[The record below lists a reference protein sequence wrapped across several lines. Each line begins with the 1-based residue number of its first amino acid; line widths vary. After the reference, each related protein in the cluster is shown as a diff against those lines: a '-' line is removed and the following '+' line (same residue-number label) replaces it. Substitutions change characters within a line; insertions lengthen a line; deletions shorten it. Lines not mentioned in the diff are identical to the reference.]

1 MNSPYLFV
9 VRHPRTVITIC
20 VVVTILSCLQLA
32 IRRVKLDGSPE
43 TLIIKSDQSSI
54 FYNETLKNFG
64 DDRIILAVVE
74 SDDLF
79 STAKMAKLRT
89 LTQELANVSGVQR
102 AIGLT
107 SVQYV
112 RNVDDT
118 IKVSNL
124 VPRDATAA
132 DLTKIKSEIVTDPL
146 FRGQL
151 ISADGKTTAINLFLH
166 DDQDDATRRALA
178 TSVEEK
184 LESYRGQFKDVYVT
198 GEPIMRLHGTM
209 NMRRDLFLFIPI
221 TILLIAVVF
230 FISFR
235 TIGGVLLPL
244 MAISMAVIWTV
255 GLMSLLNKP
264 LTVVTLSLPAVIL
277 AIGSSYIVHVIN
289 QYYISTAK
297 LGSGQ
302 GIEER
307 RRAVFDALSFIK
319 GPVLVSGTITM
330 AGFLSLATGEI
341 QGSRDMGYFAAFG
354 MLASTLLALT
364 FVPAVLILL
373 HTPASRKG
381 DSSYASYLDGILRTL
396 GRIATERQKTV
407 YLVTGALC
415 LVSLYGFTKIEV
427 NTDYR
432 AFFKKSSPVYQAT
445 EKVHKNLA
453 GCATF
458 ELVLDGGRSGAV
470 MQPQVLDAMKKMQQ
484 FSIQNGADAAFSY
497 SDIVTVVNRAVTS
510 NPTADLPTDKMALD
524 NLDKDYLSQD
534 EDASHLITADRSKAV
549 VLIRTDFYGSNQMR
563 DFLEKVEN
571 YARTSLPQTFKV
583 NTTGIFV
590 LLNHASDSVASQQA
604 TSLTVAMLLILAMVT
619 VLFKSVKLGIIAII
633 PNTIPILFTF
643 GFMGWSGI
651 TLDINTSLVA
661 SIVLGLAVDN
671 AVHFII
677 RFARNRVISSGNKEA
692 VILSLTQSGK
702 PIIFANLTLV
712 FAFAIFIL
720 SQFNPIQISG
730 MLSSVAIFACMIGNL
745 LFLPVLLT
753 SYAVKAK
760 DGVPTQSSSAKSE
773 HQKTG
778 TREEEIT
785 IR

>member
-1 MNSPYLFV
+1 
-9 VRHPRTVITIC
+9 
-20 VVVTILSCLQLA
+20 
-32 IRRVKLDGSPE
+32 
-43 TLIIKSDQSSI
+43 
-54 FYNETLKNFG
+54 
-64 DDRIILAVVE
+64 
-74 SDDLF
+74 
-79 STAKMAKLRT
+79 
-89 LTQELANVSGVQR
+89 
-102 AIGLT
+102 
-107 SVQYV
+107 
-112 RNVDDT
+112 
-118 IKVSNL
+118 
-124 VPRDATAA
+124 
-132 DLTKIKSEIVTDPL
+132 
-146 FRGQL
+146 
-151 ISADGKTTAINLFLH
+151 
-166 DDQDDATRRALA
+166 
-178 TSVEEK
+178 
-184 LESYRGQFKDVYVT
+184 
-198 GEPIMRLHGTM
+198 MRLHGTL
-209 NMRRDLFLFIPI
+209 NMQRDLLLFIPI

-235 TIGGVLLPL
+235 TVGGVLLPL
-244 MAISMAVIWTV
+244 ATISMAVIWTV

-297 LGSGQ
+297 LSTGQ

-307 RRAVFDALSFIK
+307 RTAVFDALAFIK

-364 FVPAVLILL
+364 FVPAVLILMK
-373 HTPASRKG
+373 TPAARSG
-381 DSSYASYLDGILRTL
+381 GSNYASYLDGILRTL
-396 GRIATERQKTV
+396 GNVATERQKIV
-407 YLVTGALC
+407 YWVTGALC
-415 LVSLYGFTKIEV
+415 LVSLIGFTKLQV

-432 AFFKKSSPVYQAT
+432 AFFKKSSPIYQAT
-445 EKVHKNLA
+445 EKVHRNLA

-458 ELVLDGGRSGAV
+458 EMVIDGGRPGSI
-470 MQPQVLDAMKKMQQ
+470 MEPQVLQAMQKLQDYSKQ
-484 FSIQNGADAAFSY
+484 IGADAAFSF
-497 SDIVTVVNRAVTS
+497 SDIVGVVNAAVAG
-510 NPTADLPTDKMALD
+510 NPKAGLPTDKMTLD
-524 NLDKDYLSQD
+524 DLDKDYLSHD
-534 EDASHLITADRSKAV
+534 EDSSHLITSDRSKAV

-563 DFLEKVEN
+563 DFLSKVEAD
-571 YARTSLPQTFKV
+571 ARMLLPQSFKV

-604 TSLTVAMLLILAMVT
+604 TSLTVAMVLILAMVT
-619 VLFKSVKLGIIAII
+619 VLFKSFKLGIMAII

-671 AVHFII
+671 AVHFIV
-677 RFARNRVISSGNKEA
+677 RFARNRRSSSSGNREA
-692 VILSLTQSGK
+692 VILSLMQSGK

-745 LFLPVLLT
+745 LLLPVLLT
-753 SYAVKAK
+753 SYAVKSK
-760 DGVPTQSSSAKSE
+760 DGYAVTAHPSSSE
-773 HQKTG
+773 HKKPG
-778 TREEEIT
+778 TRKEEISL
-785 IR
+785 R

>member
-1 MNSPYLFV
+1 
-9 VRHPRTVITIC
+9 
-20 VVVTILSCLQLA
+20 
-32 IRRVKLDGSPE
+32 
-43 TLIIKSDQSSI
+43 
-54 FYNETLKNFG
+54 
-64 DDRIILAVVE
+64 
-74 SDDLF
+74 
-79 STAKMAKLRT
+79 
-89 LTQELANVSGVQR
+89 
-102 AIGLT
+102 
-107 SVQYV
+107 
-112 RNVDDT
+112 
-118 IKVSNL
+118 
-124 VPRDATAA
+124 
-132 DLTKIKSEIVTDPL
+132 
-146 FRGQL
+146 
-151 ISADGKTTAINLFLH
+151 
-166 DDQDDATRRALA
+166 
-178 TSVEEK
+178 
-184 LESYRGQFKDVYVT
+184 
-198 GEPIMRLHGTM
+198 
-209 NMRRDLFLFIPI
+209 
-221 TILLIAVVF
+221 
-230 FISFR
+230 
-235 TIGGVLLPL
+235 
-244 MAISMAVIWTV
+244 
-255 GLMSLLNKP
+255 
-264 LTVVTLSLPAVIL
+264 
-277 AIGSSYIVHVIN
+277 
-289 QYYISTAK
+289 
-297 LGSGQ
+297 
-302 GIEER
+302 
-307 RRAVFDALSFIK
+307 
-319 GPVLVSGTITM
+319 
-330 AGFLSLATGEI
+330 
-341 QGSRDMGYFAAFG
+341 MGYFAAFG

-373 HTPASRKG
+373 QTPAARKDG
-381 DSSYASYLDGILRTL
+381 SNYAPYLDGILRTL

-415 LVSLYGFTKIEV
+415 LLSLYGFTKIEV

-458 ELVLDGGRSGAV
+458 ELVLDGGQPGAV
-470 MQPQVLDAMKKMQQ
+470 MQPRILKAMKDLQE

-497 SDIVTVVNRAVTS
+497 SDIVSVVNGAVVS
-510 NPTADLPTDKMALD
+510 SPKAVLPTDKIALD

-571 YARTSLPQTFKV
+571 FARTSLPQSFKV

-590 LLNHASDSVASQQA
+590 LLNHASDTVASTQA

-677 RFARNRVISSGNKEA
+677 RFARNRAISSGNKEA
-692 VILSLTQSGK
+692 VILSLMQSGK

-730 MLSSVAIFACMIGNL
+730 MLSSVAIFACMVGNL

-753 SYAVKAK
+753 SYAVKTKEGYA
-760 DGVPTQSSSAKSE
+760 VPAQSSVAKPE

-778 TREEEIT
+778 TREEEI
-785 IR
+785 RLR